1 MITPIKTLRINEIC
15 ERKDD
20 LLVSVEDIKQIA
32 ANEKEKTIDEFSK
45 KIKTFINESMIP
57 RVTEKECYLA
67 LLELLDDDIDKIAN
81 EMKK

>member
-45 KIKTFINESMIP
+45 KLKTFINESMIP
-57 RVTEKECYLA
+57 RATEKECYLA

-81 EMKK
+81 EIKK